1 MKIIISLF
9 CLLFLTNLAFSQSS
23 ISEQEMKMRM
33 LMNKNKMLATIQ
45 EREQSSRSEETQK
58 KEAEEKERDRRSHE
72 YGKAYDKAWEGYK
85 PLVIWVNMVD
95 LEVESRFTNAVHLH
109 VSSYKEV
116 VDRGIVVGTRS
127 EGKFLRYDFSDVGSL
142 QSFLLSM
149 QSSFRALPSEQIYTN
164 LQPQINLQHQINPL
178 PSPIFSDIMYNAR
191 PQGFS
196 IPGLSAP
203 STGFTPSFMPQSSG
217 GGFSSRGSRNC

>member
-1 MKIIISLF
+1 MIKSLISIV
-9 CLLFLTNLAFSQSS
+9 CLLFLTNVVFSQSS
-23 ISEQEMKMRM
+23 VSEQEMKMRM
-33 LMNKNKMLATIQ
+33 LMNKNKMLAVAQ
-45 EREQSSRSEETQK
+45 EREQTSRSEE
-58 KEAEEKERDRRSHE
+58 AERDQRSRE
-72 YGKAYDKAWEGYK
+72 YGKAYDKAWEGYN

-95 LEVESRFTNAVHLH
+95 LEVESRFPNAVHLH

-196 IPGLSAP
+196 TPMQLAPAP
-203 STGFTPSFMPQSSG
+203 SFAPSFIPQSSG
-217 GGFSSRGSRNC
+217 GGFSSRRSANC